1 MKRHFI
7 GLGILMF
14 FLSTL
19 PVYAGAPLDTVQTN
33 VNKVLDVLRDPKLK
47 AESAK
52 EIKKEKLEAIYEQM
66 FDEVEL
72 SRRTLGGNWNKL
84 NPAQQQEF
92 IQLYRQILEKAYIDK
107 ILSYTNEKIVFS
119 KENMLSNNQAEVQT
133 KVITSSKEIPIFYRV
148 ILKDGTW
155 KVYDVVVE
163 NVSLVQNY
171 RSQFNSILAKNT
183 PDQLLEILRKKVK
196 GTIGTQESEGTGLRV
211 DLPGSMPLLALTI
224 NILPINLICQK
235 ETKERGYSHHETS
248 LISGFTFGF
257 SRRGLCSPPF
267 PCLPFPS
274 SAVFQPAVMA
284 VFQFRADLR

>member
-1 MKRHFI
+1 MERYFI

-33 VNKVLDVLRDPKLK
+33 ANKVLDVLRDPKLK

-52 EIKKEKLEAIYEQM
+52 EIKKEKLDAIYEQM

-107 ILSYTNEKIVFS
+107 IISYTNEKIVLA
-119 KENMLSNNQAEVQT
+119 KENMTSNNQAEVQA

-163 NVSLVQNY
+163 NVSLVQTY

-183 PDQLLEILRKKVK
+183 PEQMLENLRKKTK
-196 GTIGTQESEGTGLRV
+196 GE
-211 DLPGSMPLLALTI
+211 
-224 NILPINLICQK
+224 
-235 ETKERGYSHHETS
+235 
-248 LISGFTFGF
+248 
-257 SRRGLCSPPF
+257 
-267 PCLPFPS
+267 
-274 SAVFQPAVMA
+274 
-284 VFQFRADLR
+284 

>member
-1 MKRHFI
+1 MKRHSI

-14 FLSTL
+14 VLSTL
-19 PVYAGAPLDTVQTN
+19 PVYAGAPLEAVQAN

-72 SRRTLGGNWNKL
+72 SRRVLGANWNKL
-84 NPAQQQEF
+84 NAAQQKEF
-92 IQLYRQILEKAYIDK
+92 TQLFRKILEKAYIDK
-107 ILSYTNEKIVFS
+107 ILSYTNEKIVFP
-119 KENMLSNNQAEVQT
+119 KESMLANDQAEVQT

-155 KVYDVVVE
+155 RVYDVVVE

-196 GTIGTQESEGTGLRV
+196 EQ
-211 DLPGSMPLLALTI
+211 
-224 NILPINLICQK
+224 
-235 ETKERGYSHHETS
+235 
-248 LISGFTFGF
+248 
-257 SRRGLCSPPF
+257 
-267 PCLPFPS
+267 
-274 SAVFQPAVMA
+274 
-284 VFQFRADLR
+284 

>member
-1 MKRHFI
+1 MGRHFI

-19 PVYAGAPLDTVQTN
+19 PVYAGAPLDTVETN

-52 EIKKEKLEAIYEQM
+52 EIKKEKLDAIYEQM

-92 IQLYRQILEKAYIDK
+92 VQLYRKILEKAYLDK

-119 KENMLSNNQAEVQT
+119 KENMLSNNQAEVQA
-133 KVITSSKEIPIFYRV
+133 KVITSSNEIPIFYRV
-148 ILKDGTW
+148 ILKGDTW
-155 KVYDVVVE
+155 KVYDVGAE

-183 PDQLLEILRKKVK
+183 PDQLLEILRQKVK
-196 GTIGTQESEGTGLRV
+196 RQ
-211 DLPGSMPLLALTI
+211 
-224 NILPINLICQK
+224 
-235 ETKERGYSHHETS
+235 
-248 LISGFTFGF
+248 
-257 SRRGLCSPPF
+257 
-267 PCLPFPS
+267 
-274 SAVFQPAVMA
+274 
-284 VFQFRADLR
+284 

>member
-1 MKRHFI
+1 MKRHFL
-7 GLGILMF
+7 GLSILMF
-14 FLSTL
+14 LLSAL

-47 AESAK
+47 GESAK
-52 EIKKEKLEAIYEQM
+52 GIKKEKLEAIYEQM

-72 SRRTLGGNWNKL
+72 SMRTLGRNWTKL

-119 KENMLSNNQAEVQT
+119 KESMLSNNQAEVQT
-133 KVITSSKEIPIFYRV
+133 KVLTSSKEIPIFYKV
-148 ILKDGTW
+148 ILKDGAW

-163 NVSLVQNY
+163 NVSLVRNY

-196 GTIGTQESEGTGLRV
+196 GQ
-211 DLPGSMPLLALTI
+211 
-224 NILPINLICQK
+224 
-235 ETKERGYSHHETS
+235 
-248 LISGFTFGF
+248 
-257 SRRGLCSPPF
+257 
-267 PCLPFPS
+267 
-274 SAVFQPAVMA
+274 
-284 VFQFRADLR
+284 

>member
-1 MKRHFI
+1 MKRYFI
-7 GLGILMF
+7 GLSILIF

-19 PVYAGAPLDTVQTN
+19 PVYAGAPLDTIQTN

-47 AESAK
+47 GESAK
-52 EIKKEKLEAIYEQM
+52 KIKKEKLEVIYEQM

-72 SRRTLGGNWNKL
+72 SMRTLGGNWTKL
-84 NPAQQQEF
+84 NPAQQKEF
-92 IQLYRQILEKAYIDK
+92 IQLYRQVLEKAYVDK
-107 ILSYTNEKIVFS
+107 LLSYTDEKIVFS

-148 ILKDGTW
+148 ILKNGTW

-196 GTIGTQESEGTGLRV
+196 GQ
-211 DLPGSMPLLALTI
+211 
-224 NILPINLICQK
+224 
-235 ETKERGYSHHETS
+235 
-248 LISGFTFGF
+248 
-257 SRRGLCSPPF
+257 
-267 PCLPFPS
+267 
-274 SAVFQPAVMA
+274 
-284 VFQFRADLR
+284 